1 MTFPVTAGL
10 ATDGRGLAT
19 QAVEAER
26 TVVNTNAT
34 RDQRRAAGIRQ
45 QLIYRALAR
54 QEAWEADFFANLSP
68 DVEPFARNNLAAAK
82 APLDPTLSK
91 PVPAKDTLP
100 AWRIREPLPVEE
112 LRSYYDE
119 ASALTGIEWTYI
131 AAINLVET
139 RFGRIVGL
147 STSDAMG
154 PMQFLPT
161 TWNGFCEGDPWNDH
175 DAIVCGARYL
185 QKRGGPADMHR
196 AIQGYNPNDM
206 YERMVTSYA
215 ANLRANPETLAGYH
229 AWQIFF
235 GTTAGV
241 VRIPVGY
248 NTAEPIS
255 AEQYLA
261 ANPADR
267 VA

>member
-1 MTFPVTAGL
+1 LAAEIATEPVAL
-10 ATDGRGLAT
+10 AAQAT
-19 QAVEAER
+19 EAER
-26 TVVNTNAT
+26 LVVNRAASA
-34 RDQRRAAGIRQ
+34 DQRRAAGLRQ
-45 QLIYRALAR
+45 QFIYRVLAR
-54 QEAWEADFFANLSP
+54 NAAWEDAFFANLP
-68 DVEPFARNNLAAAK
+68 VDVEPFARNNLAAAK

-91 PVPAKDTLP
+91 PVPLKDTLP

-112 LRSYYDE
+112 LRSYYAE
-119 ASALTGIEWTYI
+119 GEALTGIEWTYI

-175 DAIVCGARYL
+175 DAIVCAARYL
-185 QKRGGPADMHR
+185 KRRGGPSDMHK

-215 ANLRANPETLAGYH
+215 ANLRANPETLVGYH
-229 AWQIFF
+229 AWQIFYA
-235 GTTAGV
+235 TTAGV

-248 NTAEPIS
+248 DTPEPIS
-255 AEQYLA
+255 AADYLA
-261 ANPADR
+261 SHPADR
-267 VA
+267 VG